1 MNKKFVGLGLTALA
15 ALSLAACGS
24 RTAKQDAATSSSAAE
39 GEGTVKAAI
48 VTDVGGVDDRSF
60 NQSAWEGLQAWGK
73 ENGYSKDNGFT
84 YFQSNSESDYVTNL
98 DSAVS
103 GGYNLVFG
111 IGFAL
116 ETAVAEVAAN
126 NPDTH
131 FAIVDSVVPDLDNVV
146 SIGFADHEASYLA
159 GVAAAKSTK
168 TNHVGFIGGIEGVV
182 IDRFEAGFVAGVQSV
197 SKDIK
202 ITVDYA
208 GSFVDAAK
216 GQTIAATQYA
226 AGADVIFHASG
237 GTGNGVFAAA
247 KAENETRDEADKVW
261 VIGVDRD
268 QSAEGNYT
276 SKDGK
281 DSNFVLASTIKEV
294 GNSVKQF
301 ASEAVKGNFPG
312 GEVVTFS
319 LKDKGVELA
328 ETNLSEDAAKA
339 VAEAKQAILDGKVE
353 VPEKPEKEDN

>member
-1 MNKKFVGLGLTALA
+1 MNKKFVGLGLA
-15 ALSLAACGS
+15 AVATLTLAACGS
-24 RTAKQDAATSSSAAE
+24 RTAKNSSSSSSDETALNVA
-39 GEGTVKAAI
+39 V

-60 NQSAWEGLQAWGK
+60 NQSAWEGLQEWGK
-73 ENGYSKDNGFT
+73 ENGLSKDNGFT
-84 YFQSNSESDYVTNL
+84 YFQSNSESEYVTNL

-116 ETAVAEVAAN
+116 ETAIAEAADN

-131 FAIVDSVVPDLDNVV
+131 FAIVDSVVADKDNVV

-159 GVAAAKSTK
+159 GVAAAKTTK
-168 TNHVGFIGGIEGVV
+168 TNHVGFIGGMEGVV
-182 IDRFEAGFVAGVQSV
+182 IDRFHAGFVEGVKSV
-197 SKDIK
+197 NPDIK

-216 GQTIAATQYA
+216 GQTIAAAQYA

-247 KAENETRDEADKVW
+247 KAINETTNEADKVW

-268 QSAEGNYT
+268 
-276 SKDGK
+276 
-281 DSNFVLASTIKEV
+281 
-294 GNSVKQF
+294 
-301 ASEAVKGNFPG
+301 
-312 GEVVTFS
+312 
-319 LKDKGVELA
+319 
-328 ETNLSEDAAKA
+328 
-339 VAEAKQAILDGKVE
+339 
-353 VPEKPEKEDN
+353 

>member
-1 MNKKFVGLGLTALA
+1 MNKKLVGLGLASVA
-15 ALSLAACGS
+15 ALSLAACAS
-24 RTAKQDAATSSSAAE
+24 RTAKKDAASTEDAA
-39 GEGTVKAAI
+39 VKVAM

-60 NQSAWEGLQAWGK
+60 NQSAWEGLQAFGK
-73 ENGYSKDNGFT
+73 EQGLEKDKGFT
-84 YFQSNSESDYVTNL
+84 YFQSASESDYVTNL
-98 DSAVS
+98 DSAVA

-116 ETAVAEVAAN
+116 QSAITEVADT

-131 FAIVDSVVPDLDNVV
+131 YVIVDSVVEKDNVV
-146 SIGFADHEASYLA
+146 SVGFADHEASYLA

-168 TNHVGFIGGIEGVV
+168 SNHVGFIGGMEGEV
-182 IDRFEAGFVAGVQSV
+182 IDRFEAGFVAGAKSV
-197 SKDIK
+197 NPEIK

-208 GSFVDAAK
+208 GSFADAAK
-216 GQTIAATQYA
+216 GQTLAAAQYA
-226 AGADVIFHASG
+226 AGADIIFHASG

-247 KAENETRDEADKVW
+247 KAENETRNEADKVW

-268 QSAEGNYT
+268 QSAEGEYT

-281 DSNFVLASTIKEV
+281 KSNFVLASTLKEV
-294 GNSVKQF
+294 GTSVKDI
-301 ASEAVKGNFPG
+301 ATKAANGEFPG
-312 GEVVTFS
+312 GEIVRFS

-328 ETNLSEDAAKA
+328 ETNLSEEASKA

-353 VPEKPEKEDN
+353 VPEAPQK

>member
-1 MNKKFVGLGLTALA
+1 MNKKFLGLGLA
-15 ALSLAACGS
+15 AVATLTLAACGS
-24 RTAKQDAATSSSAAE
+24 RTANNTSSSNT
-39 GEGTVKAAI
+39 GEEPAIKAAI

-60 NQSAWEGLQAWGK
+60 NQSAWEGLQAWG
-73 ENGYSKDNGFT
+73 EEHGLSKDNGFT
-84 YFQSNSESDYVTNL
+84 YFQSNSESEYVTNL

-116 ETAVAEVAAN
+116 ETAIGEAADN

-131 FAIVDSVVPDLDNVV
+131 FAIVDSVVADKDNVV

-168 TNHVGFIGGIEGVV
+168 TNHVGFIGGMEGVV
-182 IDRFEAGFVAGVQSV
+182 IDRFEAGFVEGVKSV
-197 SKDIK
+197 NPDIK

-216 GQTIAATQYA
+216 GQTIAAAQYA
-226 AGADVIFHASG
+226 AGADIIFHASG

-247 KAENETRDEADKVW
+247 KAINETTDEADKVW

-268 QSAEGNYT
+268 QSEEGNYT

-281 DSNFVLASTIKEV
+281 ESNFVLASTIKEV
-294 GNSVKQF
+294 GTSVHEIANQAIDGK
-301 ASEAVKGNFPG
+301 FPG
-312 GEVVTFS
+312 GEIVTFS
-319 LKDKGVELA
+319 LADQGVELA
-328 ETNLSEDAAKA
+328 ETNLSSEASEA
-339 VAEAKQAILDGKVE
+339 VATAKKAIIDGEVK
-353 VPEKPEKEDN
+353 VPEAPEK

>member
-1 MNKKFVGLGLTALA
+1 MNKKLVGLGLASVA

-24 RTAKQDAATSSSAAE
+24 RTAKKDAASTEDAA
-39 GEGTVKAAI
+39 VKVAM

-60 NQSAWEGLQAWGK
+60 NQSAWEGLQAFGK
-73 ENGYSKDNGFT
+73 EQGLEKDKGFT
-84 YFQSNSESDYVTNL
+84 YFQSASESDYVTNL
-98 DSAVS
+98 DSAVA

-116 ETAVAEVAAN
+116 QSAIDEVADT

-131 FAIVDSVVPDLDNVV
+131 YVIVDSVVEKDNVV
-146 SIGFADHEASYLA
+146 SVGFADHEASYLA

-168 TNHVGFIGGIEGVV
+168 SNHVGFIGGMEGEV
-182 IDRFEAGFVAGVQSV
+182 IDRFEAGFVAGAKSV
-197 SKDIK
+197 NPEIK

-208 GSFVDAAK
+208 GSFADAAK
-216 GQTIAATQYA
+216 GQTLAAAQYA
-226 AGADVIFHASG
+226 AGADIIFHASG

-247 KAENETRDEADKVW
+247 KAENETRNEADKVW

-268 QSAEGNYT
+268 QSAEGEYT

-281 DSNFVLASTIKEV
+281 KSNFVLASTLKEV
-294 GNSVKQF
+294 GTSVKDI
-301 ASEAVKGNFPG
+301 ATKAANGEFPG
-312 GEVVTFS
+312 GEIVRFS

-328 ETNLSEDAAKA
+328 ETNLSEEASKA

-353 VPEKPEKEDN
+353 VPEAPQK